1 MLPPKSIT
9 LPLVVAADDEDDND
23 NDDELT
29 CVAVVC
35 LPQARKNTEE
45 LSNRSKVDFH
55 FIEHLVD

>member
-35 LPQARKNTEE
+35 LPQAKKSIEE
-45 LSNRSKVDFH
+45 LNSMINVDF
-55 FIEHLVD
+55 IERLVG